1 MSIADKLTTIAENQH
16 RIYQAGYDKGKA
28 EGGDEGWIGDGNT
41 HIWISLAEGRTSP
54 MLGCCPNGTVTVD
67 WGDGTTPNVLTGTS
81 LTTVKWTPTHNYAK
95 AGDYIITLTV
105 DGEIAFGGGSTSG
118 GFILQHSSSA
128 DNRSRAYLNTIYRV
142 ELGNSVT
149 SIGDYAFQYCL
160 SMESIAIPDSVTSI
174 GNYAFQDCYSMASIA
189 IPNSVTRIGN
199 YAFASCLSMESI
211 AIPNSVTSIGNNVFQ
226 YCYSMESIAIPN
238 SVTSIGN
245 NVFQSCYSLA
255 SIAIPDSVTR
265 IGNYTFYSCYS
276 LASIAIPY
284 SVTSI
289 GTYTFE
295 KCYGLR
301 FCDLTNH
308 TSVPT
313 LGGGTSAFRDTPADF
328 EIRVPASLADEWKA
342 ATNWAAYASYIVG
355 V

>member
-1 MSIADKLTTIAENQH
+1 MSIADKLTTIAENE
-16 RIYQAGYDKGKA
+16 RRVYQAGYDKGKA

-67 WGDGTTPNVLTGTS
+67 WGDGTTPDVLTGTS
-81 LTTVKWTPTHNYAK
+81 LTTVMWTPTHNYAK
-95 AGDYIITLTV
+95 LGDYVITLTV
-105 DGEIAFGGGSTSG
+105 DGEIGFGGESASG

-149 SIGDYAFQYCL
+149 SIGNYAFRNCYSL
-160 SMESIAIPDSVTSI
+160 TSIAISNGVTSI
-174 GNYAFQDCYSMASIA
+174 GHNVFESCLSLESIA

-199 YAFASCLSMESI
+199 NVFKSCYSLASI
-211 AIPNSVTSIGNNVFQ
+211 TIPDSVTSIGNNVFES
-226 YCYSMESIAIPN
+226 CLSLESIAIPN
-238 SVTSIGN
+238 
-245 NVFQSCYSLA
+245 
-255 SIAIPDSVTR
+255 SVTR

-301 FCDLTNH
+301 FCDFTNH

-313 LGGGTSAFRDTPADF
+313 LGGASAFRDTPADF
-328 EIRVPASLADEWKA
+328 EIRVPAALADEWKA
-342 ATNWAAYASYIVG
+342 ATNWATCASYTVG

>member
-67 WGDGTTPNVLTGTS
+67 WGDGTTPDVLTGTS
-81 LTTVKWTPTHNYAK
+81 LTTVMWTPTHNYAK
-95 AGDYIITLTV
+95 SGDYVITLTV
-105 DGEIAFGGGSTSG
+105 DGEIAFGGGSASG

-128 DNRSRAYLNTIYRV
+128 DNRSRAYLNAIYRV

-149 SIGDYAFQYCL
+149 SIGACAFLYCYSL
-160 SMESIAIPDSVTSI
+160 ESIAISDSVTNI
-174 GNYAFQDCYSMASIA
+174 GNYAFQDCYSLASIT
-189 IPNSVTRIGN
+189 IPD
-199 YAFASCLSMESI
+199 
-211 AIPNSVTSIGNNVFQ
+211 SVTSIGNQ
-226 YCYSMESIAIPN
+226 A
-238 SVTSIGN
+238 
-245 NVFQSCYSLA
+245 
-255 SIAIPDSVTR
+255 
-265 IGNYTFYSCYS
+265 
-276 LASIAIPY
+276 
-284 SVTSI
+284 
-289 GTYTFE
+289 FE
-295 KCYGLR
+295 TCYGIR
-301 FCDLTNH
+301 FCDFTNH

-313 LGGGTSAFRDTPADF
+313 LGGTYAFHNAPADF
-328 EIRVPASLADEWKA
+328 EIRVPAALADEWKA